1 MSVKEQNRK
10 YYLANKAKIAAKQ
23 KEWRESNP
31 KRLAYAQQKDNASK
45 RGIEFL
51 FTFEQWLEFW
61 GDDVILRGNSPDDL
75 VMARRRDCGPYSPE
89 NCVKVSVSENS
100 IDANRAPQDKRIA

>member
-10 YYLANKAKIAAKQ
+10 YYLANKAKRAAKQ

-51 FTFEQWLEFW
+51 FTFEQWVEFW
-61 GDDVILRGNSPDDL
+61 GDDIDRRGCYVGDL
-75 VMARRRDCGPYSPE
+75 VMARLGDSGPYSE
-89 NCVKVSVSENS
+89 SNCFKQTCSENVREGV
-100 IDANRAPQDKRIA
+100 ANYMKRKIA

>member
-1 MSVKEQNRK
+1 MSVKEQNRR
-10 YYLANKAKIAAKQ
+10 YYLANKSKIAAKQ

-51 FTFEQWLEFW
+51 FTFEQWLDFW
-61 GDDVILRGNSPDDL
+61 GDDFTARGCQAGDL
-75 VMARRRDCGPYSPE
+75 VMARRGDCGPYSPK
-89 NCVKVSVSENS
+89 NCVKAIASDNAGDS
-100 IDANRAPQDKRIA
+100 NREPCNKRIA